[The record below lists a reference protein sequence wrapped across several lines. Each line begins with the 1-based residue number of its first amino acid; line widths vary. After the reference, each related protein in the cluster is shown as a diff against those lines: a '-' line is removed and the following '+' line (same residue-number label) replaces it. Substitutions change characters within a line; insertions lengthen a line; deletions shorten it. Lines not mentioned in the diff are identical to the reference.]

1 MDQQGEMQELSE
13 TVKSLQKQV
22 EDLRY
27 ELRAWK
33 VRAHHHCPR
42 CGKPSL
48 EPSKP
53 LNKPFNEL
61 PLPEAVL
68 MVLAEGAGPIAIRKV
83 RMLLEERGMKSKLGK
98 HGNSLR
104 TAVARLVRSGRIQRE
119 GDTVEML
126 K

>member
-1 MDQQGEMQELSE
+1 MDQSQEMQAINE
-13 TVKSLQKQV
+13 TVQDLQKQI
-22 EDLRY
+22 EELRY

-53 LNKPFNEL
+53 LNKPFHEL
-61 PLPEAVL
+61 PLTEAVL
-68 MVLAEGAGPIAIRKV
+68 MVLAEGDGPIGIRKLRAV
-83 RMLLEERGMKSKLGK
+83 LEERGMKSRLGK

-104 TAVARLVRSGRIQRE
+104 TAVARLVRAGRISRE
-119 GDTVEML
+119 DDAIEIL
-126 K
+126 R